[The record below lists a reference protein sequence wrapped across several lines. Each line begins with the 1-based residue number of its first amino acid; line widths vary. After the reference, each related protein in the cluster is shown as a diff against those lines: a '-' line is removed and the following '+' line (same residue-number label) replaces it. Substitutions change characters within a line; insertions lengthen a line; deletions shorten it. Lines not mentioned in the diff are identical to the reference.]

1 MSLKSLDF
9 AKVNIAV
16 GLCHM
21 GGLICAGAPFVG
33 WSYYSMEG
41 ALTSCSVD
49 WADRSFN
56 VVSYNIFI
64 FIISYFIPVVII
76 IYTNL
81 KLLLI
86 VSIPFEI

>member
-1 MSLKSLDF
+1 M
-9 AKVNIAV
+9 
-16 GLCHM
+16 
-21 GGLICAGAPFVG
+21 VG

-49 WADRSFN
+49 WADRSLN

-64 FIISYFIPVVII
+64 FIISYFIPVTII
-76 IYTNL
+76 IYTNT

-86 VSIPFEI
+86 VSKYLINNDIRFF

>member
-1 MSLKSLDF
+1 MSLKSLDY
-9 AKVNIAV
+9 KMVNISI
-16 GLCHM
+16 GLCLF
-21 GGLICAGAPFVG
+21 GGLVCAGAPFIG

-64 FIISYFIPVVII
+64 FIISYFIPVAII

-81 KLLLI
+81 KLLFI
-86 VSIPFEI
+86 VSNSSS